1 MNARTA
7 VRRYNKQ
14 AARRQM
20 AVTKILIAA
29 TFGMIILVVV
39 VIFMNYKEGY
49 YDGIKSV
56 ISLKASN
63 DEIDY
68 NEDTALFDV
77 ELDQVEESGEIAEL
91 GTENVQMQTETIEN
105 YYKMEDFEW
114 LSQNPELPTGCEI
127 TSLTSVLN
135 YYGIN
140 VKKETMA
147 DDYLK
152 KGDGSYYKMF
162 LGNPRDAGSFGCM
175 AQPIVDAANLYFKKN
190 NVSMKASNVSGVTFD
205 KILEYVSQGVPMI
218 VWNTMGMA
226 PAYESQ
232 TLTLDGREYTWIAP
246 ERCVVVVGYDLDNNE
261 VYVAD
266 PMAGMVT
273 RNLKTFEERYD
284 SLKRQAVYVTI

>member
-175 AQPIVDAANLYFKKN
+175 AQPIVDATNLYFKKN
-190 NVSMKASNVSGVTFD
+190 NVSMNASNVSGVTFD

-246 ERCVVVVGYDLDNNE
+246 EHCVVVVGYDLDNNE

>member
-91 GTENVQMQTETIEN
+91 GTENVQMQTDTIEN

-246 ERCVVVVGYDLDNNE
+246 EHCVVVVGYDLDNNE

>member
-39 VIFMNYKEGY
+39 AIFMNYKEGY

-246 ERCVVVVGYDLDNNE
+246 EHCVVVVGYDLDNNE

-273 RNLKTFEERYD
+273 RNLKTFEERYN
-284 SLKRQAVYVTI
+284 SLKRQAVYVTR

>member
-56 ISLKASN
+56 ISLKTSN

-246 ERCVVVVGYDLDNNE
+246 EHCVVVVGYDLDNNE

>member
-7 VRRYNKQ
+7 VRKYNKQ

-246 ERCVVVVGYDLDNNE
+246 EHCVVVVGCDLDNNE

>member
-190 NVSMKASNVSGVTFD
+190 NVSMKVSNVSGVTFD

-246 ERCVVVVGYDLDNNE
+246 EHCVVVVGYDLDNNE

>member
-218 VWNTMGMA
+218 VWNTIGMA

-246 ERCVVVVGYDLDNNE
+246 EHCVVVVGYDLDNNE

>member
-63 DEIDY
+63 DEINY

-246 ERCVVVVGYDLDNNE
+246 EHCVVVVGYDLDNNE

-266 PMAGMVT
+266 SMAGMVT

-284 SLKRQAVYVTI
+284 SLKRQAVYVTR

>member
-190 NVSMKASNVSGVTFD
+190 NVSMKA
-205 KILEYVSQGVPMI
+205 Y
-218 VWNTMGMA
+218 
-226 PAYESQ
+226 
-232 TLTLDGREYTWIAP
+232 
-246 ERCVVVVGYDLDNNE
+246 
-261 VYVAD
+261 
-266 PMAGMVT
+266 
-273 RNLKTFEERYD
+273 
-284 SLKRQAVYVTI
+284 

>member
-1 MNARTA
+1 
-7 VRRYNKQ
+7 
-14 AARRQM
+14 M

-56 ISLKASN
+56 ISLKTSN

-246 ERCVVVVGYDLDNNE
+246 EHCVVVVGYDLDNNE

>member
-14 AARRQM
+14 AAKRQM

-29 TFGMIILVVV
+29 TFGMIILAAV

-68 NEDTALFDV
+68 NEDAALVDV
-77 ELDQVEESGEIAEL
+77 ELDQVEEAGEIAEL
-91 GTENVQMQTETIEN
+91 GTENVQMQTEAIEN

-135 YYGIN
+135 FYGIN

-152 KGDGSYYKMF
+152 KGDGSYYRMF

-246 ERCVVVVGYDLDNNE
+246 EHCVVVVGYDLDNNE

-273 RNLKTFEERYD
+273 RNLKTFEERYN
-284 SLKRQAVYVTI
+284 SLKRQAVYVTR

>member
-63 DEIDY
+63 DEINY

-77 ELDQVEESGEIAEL
+77 ELNQVEESGEIAEL

-246 ERCVVVVGYDLDNNE
+246 EHCVVVVGYDLDNNE

-266 PMAGMVT
+266 SMAGMVT

-284 SLKRQAVYVTI
+284 SLKRQAVYVTR

>member
-14 AARRQM
+14 VARRQM

-29 TFGMIILVVV
+29 TFGMIVLAAVVM
-39 VIFMNYKEGY
+39 FMNYKEGY

-63 DEIDY
+63 DETDY
-68 NEDTALFDV
+68 NEDAALVDV
-77 ELDQVEESGEIAEL
+77 ELSQVEEAGEIAEL
-91 GTENVQMQTETIEN
+91 GIENVQMQTETIEN
-105 YYKMEDFEW
+105 YYKIEDFEW

-152 KGDGSYYKMF
+152 KGDGSYYRMF

-246 ERCVVVVGYDLDNNE
+246 EHCVVVVGYDLDNNE
-261 VYVAD
+261 VYIAD

-284 SLKRQAVYVTI
+284 SLKRQAVYVTR

>member
-77 ELDQVEESGEIAEL
+77 ELDQVEETGEIAEL

-246 ERCVVVVGYDLDNNE
+246 EHCVVVVGYDLDNNE

>member
-7 VRRYNKQ
+7 VRKYNKQ

-246 ERCVVVVGYDLDNNE
+246 EHCVVVVGYDLDNNE

-284 SLKRQAVYVTI
+284 SLKRQAVYVRI